1 MTFRDETLRQ
11 LALRML
17 AHRTARDRPAGAEA
31 IAAAADRAY
40 EDLARVVAP
49 IIGDSGVNALTG
61 RALHL
66 AEGEYTWLRPARER
80 KPAEEGFA
88 HVSGALKAQDA
99 AVATEAAAA
108 VFATFLGLLATF
120 IGEPLA
126 ARLLRQA
133 WPDASSS
140 ANTEE
145 T

>member
-1 MTFRDETLRQ
+1 MTAPGHAALRQ
-11 LALRML
+11 LALTVL
-17 AHRTARDRPAGAEA
+17 ARRAGPAAGAEA

-40 EDLARVVAP
+40 DDLARVLATV
-49 IIGDSGVNALTG
+49 IGDIGVDAITD
-61 RALHL
+61 RTLHL
-66 AEGEYTWLRPARER
+66 AKGEYSRLVSTRE
-80 KPAEEGFA
+80 PEDAVDTFA
-88 HVSGALKAQDA
+88 QIIDALKRQDPT
-99 AVATEAAAA
+99 VATEAAAA

-133 WPDASSS
+133 WPDAFSS